1 MVSLLPATFPL
12 YRVYVNLNQINL
24 SQIVM
29 KKSGY
34 ILLILILGLF
44 TNTVLAQDENDEELV
59 QFSGMVLDGSTQ
71 ELFPVP
77 YTNILVK
84 NKGRGTY
91 SDFQGFFSIVV
102 EKGDTIV
109 FSAVGYKNVEFEI
122 PTDLDDNRY
131 SLVQLMTQDAINLP
145 ETVVFPW
152 PSREHFKLEFL
163 AMDVTPELQE
173 RAARNLA
180 NETLARMRNEVA
192 KDGRENANYY
202 MRQQARDYYHIGQ
215 QPPMNIFNPVAWKK
229 FFDSWK
235 RGDFKNK
242 KE

>member
-1 MVSLLPATFPL
+1 
-12 YRVYVNLNQINL
+12 
-24 SQIVM
+24 M

>member
-1 MVSLLPATFPL
+1 
-12 YRVYVNLNQINL
+12 
-24 SQIVM
+24 M

-34 ILLILILGLF
+34 LYIVLILSFITTVAQAQR
-44 TNTVLAQDENDEELV
+44 TNGDDLV
-59 QFSGMVLDGSTQ
+59 QFSGMVLDGSTS

-109 FSAVGYKNVEFEI
+109 FSAVGYSTVEFEI
-122 PTDLDDNRY
+122 PTDLEDNRY

-173 RAARNLA
+173 RATRNLA
-180 NETLARMRNEVA
+180 NETLERMRNEVK

-202 MRQQARDYYHIGQ
+202 LRQQSRDYYHIGQ

-229 FFDSWK
+229 FFDAWK
-235 RGDFKNK
+235 QGDFKRK